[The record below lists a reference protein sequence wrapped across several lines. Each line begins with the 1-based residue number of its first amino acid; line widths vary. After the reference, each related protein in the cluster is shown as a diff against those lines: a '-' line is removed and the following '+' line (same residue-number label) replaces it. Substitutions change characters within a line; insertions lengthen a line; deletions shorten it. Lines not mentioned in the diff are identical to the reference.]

1 MGGTVYHHRIN
12 SYLLELGSML
22 LVLFTHG
29 DVMARGKLDVWYVM
43 W

>member
-1 MGGTVYHHRIN
+1 
-12 SYLLELGSML
+12 ML
-22 LVLFTHG
+22 FVLFTHG